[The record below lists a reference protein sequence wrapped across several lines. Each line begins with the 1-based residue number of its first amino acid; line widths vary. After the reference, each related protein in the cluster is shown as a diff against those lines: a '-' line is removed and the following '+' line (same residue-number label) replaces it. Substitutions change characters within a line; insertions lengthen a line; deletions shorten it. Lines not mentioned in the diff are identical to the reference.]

1 MKTKTIVFAN
11 NKGGSGK
18 STTCA
23 NTAYALSEL
32 GYKVLAIDTD
42 MQMNL
47 TLSFFE
53 EEEVMRFNEGENN
66 LYKLVL
72 RSGDPS
78 ACIFETGY
86 PNLDIIPSSMLLSG
100 IEELLYKSSDNR
112 EVLKRLFKKT
122 GAFGKYDFIL
132 IDAPPTLGLWVRNI
146 LNISDGVVIPVEA
159 SPWGLF
165 GLANMIEYVN
175 EAAEDNKKLK
185 IYGIVVTKVD
195 VRKNYFH
202 QTEELL
208 KDMGDIRVFKNYI
221 RVDSSIEWAQDNSMP
236 VGAYKRNSRSAGEYA
251 EFANELL
258 EAAGV

>member
-1 MKTKTIVFAN
+1 MKTKTLVFAN

-23 NTAYALSEL
+23 NIAYSLNEQ

-53 EEEVMRFNEGENN
+53 EERVMEFNEGENN
-66 LYKLVL
+66 LYKGVL
-72 RSGDPS
+72 RSGNLED
-78 ACIFETGY
+78 CIFETDYKG
-86 PNLDIIPSSMLLSG
+86 LDIIPSSILMSG
-100 IEELLYKSSDNR
+100 IEEVLYKRGGSR
-112 EVLKRLFKKT
+112 EILKGLLKSIVDS
-122 GAFGKYDFIL
+122 GKYDFIL

-146 LNISDGVVIPVEA
+146 LNAADGVVIPVEA

-165 GLANMIEYVN
+165 GLANMIDYVN
-175 EAAEDNKKLK
+175 EASKDNKKLK
-185 IYGIVVTKVD
+185 ICGIVVTKVD

-208 KDMGDIRVFKNYI
+208 SDMEDIRVFKSFI

-236 VGAYKRNSRSAGEYA
+236 VGAYKKNSRSAKEYR
-251 EFANELL
+251 ELAL
-258 EAAGV
+258 ELRAAI